1 MSDELD
7 NHINEET
14 KHTVIPINGLYENW
28 FLDYAS
34 YVILDRAV
42 PHIND
47 GLKPVQRRI
56 MHSLKEMDDGRFNKA
71 ANVIGNT
78 MKYHPHGDAS
88 IGDAMVQI
96 GQKDLLIDCQGNWGD
111 PITGDSAAA
120 PRYIEARLS
129 KFANEVVF
137 NSDTTIWQLSY
148 DGRNNEPLTLPVK
161 FPLLLAQG
169 AEGIAVGLATKV
181 MPHNFIEL
189 LDASI
194 EILQGGKPNILPD
207 FFTGGMADFSAYNE
221 GMRGGKIRVR
231 AKITEKDKKTLVITE
246 IPYSTTTGS
255 VIDSI
260 LSANDKGKIKIKKI
274 EDNTAANVEIVI
286 QLAPGISPDVTID
299 ALYAFTSCEVSI
311 SPNTCIIKDDKP
323 QFLTVNDILVQNT
336 ENTKNLLKQELEI
349 KLHELQ
355 EKIFFSSLLKIF
367 IQEGMY
373 KNARYENS
381 ANFDA
386 VVVEL
391 NILFAPFKEQLYREI
406 LPEDF
411 KKLIDKPMSSITR
424 FDVKKADDQMKALAD
439 EIKTVK
445 NHLRHLTD
453 YAIAW
458 FQRLKDKYSKGRERK
473 TEIRLF
479 DRVEAS
485 KVALANVKL
494 YLNREDG
501 FIGTGLKKDEFVAD
515 CSDLDEVIVFREDGH
530 YTITKVADKT
540 FVGKGIIY
548 AAVFKKNDERTIY
561 NAIYKD
567 GASGVSYIKRFAVMG
582 VTRDKEY
589 EITKGTKG
597 SRVLYFTPNPNGE
610 AEIVTV
616 MLKPHVKLKKV
627 QFDLDFADIA
637 IKGRASQGNIVSK
650 YPIKKILLK
659 SKGVSTLAGLKI
671 WYDELLRRL
680 NVDGRG
686 KYLGEFDGD
695 DKILQ
700 VHKEGWYELSSFE
713 LSNHFDADLLLIQKY
728 DPEKPFAVVHYEGKA
743 KNYFIKRFVFEQI
756 GIGKKQ
762 TLISEETGSKF
773 LYLTSNPAAALTVDV
788 LKGKTQIPETLEI
801 ILADFIDVKGIKAN
815 GNRLSQHDVKN
826 IDISNH
832 EEIELSLEEDSKE
845 EESLATDKT
854 EGDEGTGGSG
864 TVTADQESDK
874 SADTDETEDELDTAA
889 DDQSAENEVAE
900 SGSSTVATEKKK
912 VEPADESVKPVEDFA
927 EPAKDFA
934 KPAKESAAYL
944 VKKQSEVEK
953 TVSAQESEQ
962 SEVSV
967 NPAKVLKAKAAVP
980 VAIKE
985 EEKTADSSI
994 EPVAEVVSEVKADTS
1009 KTDKQV
1015 ARVAPEVKESE
1026 VKAFSA
1032 KPEKPVV
1039 EAATEVPAAKSE
1051 KPAVEP
1057 EKIEPVVNTAVPRP
1071 KIKWETPAR
1080 PEPKT
1085 EALFGDDVVAKEPK
1099 KPTKS
1104 KSTDDAKSRVKKES
1118 PQKKEVKLEI
1128 TNPDDIQLGLF

>member
-7 NHINEET
+7 NNINEET

-111 PITGDSAAA
+111 PVTGDSAAA

-194 EILQGGKPNILPD
+194 EILQGSRPNILPD

-221 GMRGGKIRVR
+221 GMRGGKVRVR

-323 QFLTVNDILVQNT
+323 QFLSVNDILMENTQNT
-336 ENTKNLLKQELEI
+336 KDLLKQELEI

-373 KNARYENS
+373 KNADYENS
-381 ANFDA
+381 NNFEM
-386 VVVEL
+386 VVSVL
-391 NILFAPFKEQLYREI
+391 NRLFTPFKEKLYREI

-424 FDVKKADDQMKALAD
+424 FDVKKADDQMKALSD
-439 EIKTVK
+439 EIKVVK
-445 NHLRHLTD
+445 NHLKHLTD

-458 FQRLKDKYSKGRERK
+458 YQRLKDKYGKGRERK

-515 CSDLDEVIVFREDGH
+515 CSDLDEIIVFREDGKCI
-530 YTITKVADKT
+530 ITKVADKT

-548 AAVFKKNDERTIY
+548 AHVFKKNDERTIY
-561 NAIYKD
+561 NLIYKD

-589 EITKGTKG
+589 DLTKG
-597 SRVLYFTPNPNGE
+597 SKGSKILYFTPNPNGE
-610 AEIVTV
+610 AEIITV
-616 MLKPHVKLKKV
+616 MLKPHTKLKKL
-627 QFDLDFADIA
+627 QFDVDFADIA

-650 YPIKKILLK
+650 YPVKKILLK
-659 SKGVSTLAGLKI
+659 SKGVSTLSGLKI
-671 WYDELLRRL
+671 WYDDLLRRL

-713 LSNHFDADLLLIQKY
+713 LSNHFDADLLLIQKF
-728 DPEKPFAVVHYEGKA
+728 DPEKPFAVVQFEGKA
-743 KNYFIKRFVFEQI
+743 KNYFVKRFVFEPIAI
-756 GIGKKQ
+756 GRKQ
-762 TLISEETGSKF
+762 SLISEETGSKF
-773 LYLTSNPAAALTVDV
+773 IYITSNPSATLTVDV
-788 LKGKTQIPETLEI
+788 LKGKTQIPETIDIVLSE
-801 ILADFIDVKGIKAN
+801 FIDVKGIRAN
-815 GNRLSQHDVKN
+815 GNRLTQHDVKE
-826 IDISNH
+826 IRISNH
-832 EEIELSLEEDSKE
+832 EEIEQGPEEDPDDTAIVEGEDSVSSE
-845 EESLATDKT
+845 NTD
-854 EGDEGTGGSG
+854 ERPAGMGS
-864 TVTADQESDK
+864 TASEDAETADEAEEAVDESPE
-874 SADTDETEDELDTAA
+874 SETLIEDEIVVEKPEEAQPEDEAA
-889 DDQSAENEVAE
+889 D
-900 SGSSTVATEKKK
+900 
-912 VEPADESVKPVEDFA
+912 
-927 EPAKDFA
+927 
-934 KPAKESAAYL
+934 
-944 VKKQSEVEK
+944 
-953 TVSAQESEQ
+953 
-962 SEVSV
+962 
-967 NPAKVLKAKAAVP
+967 
-980 VAIKE
+980 
-985 EEKTADSSI
+985 
-994 EPVAEVVSEVKADTS
+994 EVVPG
-1009 KTDKQV
+1009 
-1015 ARVAPEVKESE
+1015 PET
-1026 VKAFSA
+1026 
-1032 KPEKPVV
+1032 PVV
-1039 EAATEVPAAKSE
+1039 KPAAKQKKS
-1051 KPAVEP
+1051 
-1057 EKIEPVVNTAVPRP
+1057 
-1071 KIKWETPAR
+1071 
-1080 PEPKT
+1080 
-1085 EALFGDDVVAKEPK
+1085 DD
-1099 KPTKS
+1099 TKS
-1104 KSTDDAKSRVKKES
+1104 KVTKEIKPKKDIT
-1118 PQKKEVKLEI
+1118 LEI
-1128 TNPDDIQLGLF
+1128 TNPDDVDIDDTGQLGLF

>member
-7 NHINEET
+7 NNVNEET

-111 PITGDSAAA
+111 PVTGDSAAA

-181 MPHNFIEL
+181 MPHNFVEL

-194 EILQGGKPNILPD
+194 EILQGNRPNILPD

-221 GMRGGKIRVR
+221 GMRGGKVRVR

-323 QFLTVNDILVQNT
+323 QFLSVNDILQQNT
-336 ENTKNLLKQELEI
+336 QNTKNLLKQELEI
-349 KLHELQ
+349 KLHELM

-373 KNARYENS
+373 KNPEYENS
-381 ANFDA
+381 GNFET
-386 VVVEL
+386 VVGVL

-406 LPEDF
+406 LPEDL

-424 FDVKKADDQMKALAD
+424 FDVKKADDQMKALSD
-439 EIKTVK
+439 EIKVVK

-458 FQRLKDKYSKGRERK
+458 YQKLKDKYGKGRERK

-485 KVALANVKL
+485 KVALANVKV
-494 YLNREDG
+494 YMNREDG
-501 FIGTGLKKDEFVAD
+501 FIGTGLKKDEFIAD
-515 CSDLDEVIVFREDGH
+515 CSDLDDIIVFREDGKCM
-530 YTITKVADKT
+530 ITKVADKQ

-548 AAVFKKNDERTIY
+548 AHVFKKNDERTIY
-561 NAIYKD
+561 NLIYKD
-567 GASGVSYIKRFAVMG
+567 AASGVSYIKRFAVMG
-582 VTRDKEY
+582 VTREKEY
-589 EITKGTKG
+589 DLTKG
-597 SRVLYFTPNPNGE
+597 SKGSKILYFTPNPNGE
-610 AEIVTV
+610 AEIITV
-616 MLKPHVKLKKV
+616 MLKPHSKLKKL
-627 QFDLDFADIA
+627 QFDIDFAEIA

-650 YPIKKILLK
+650 YPVKKILLK
-659 SKGVSTLAGLKI
+659 SKGVSTLSGLKI

-700 VHKEGWYELSSFE
+700 VHKDGWYELSSFE
-713 LSNHFDADLLLIQKY
+713 LSNHFDADLLLIQKF
-728 DPEKPFAVVHYEGKA
+728 DPEKAFAVVQYEGKA
-743 KNYFIKRFVFEQI
+743 KNYFIKRFVFEPI
-756 GIGKKQ
+756 AIGKKQ

-773 LYLTSNPAAALTVDV
+773 LYLTSNPEATLTVDV
-788 LKGKTQIPETLEI
+788 LKGKTQIPETI
-801 ILADFIDVKGIKAN
+801 DIVLAEFIDLKGIRAN
-815 GNRLSQHDVKN
+815 GNRLTQHDVKEIRITKN
-826 IDISNH
+826 
-832 EEIELSLEEDSKE
+832 EEIEIG
-845 EESLATDKT
+845 LA
-854 EGDEGTGGSG
+854 E
-864 TVTADQESDK
+864 
-874 SADTDETEDELDTAA
+874 
-889 DDQSAENEVAE
+889 EVAE
-900 SGSSTVATEKKK
+900 GPELADQTGSASVNNGNLDIDTEPADDGTHDVEEAEPGAAAGEDLLEAEVVPEADDEPIAEAGEDLAEAEVIAEAEAEPIADAGDEVTDEVETPEAIPEPVIENIAEPVAAKKKAPKAKPVTEKLAGTPEKEVPVVTATAAITETPVAAATVATTEPIAEKA
-912 VEPADESVKPVEDFA
+912 PAAKIAAVPEKDIAQEEEKPVKKEWVRKALPVKESSVIASA
-927 EPAKDFA
+927 EPEPKAAEQPVPEKA
-934 KPAKESAAYL
+934 KPAKGAADHAVVTEEIFPAHEV
-944 VKKQSEVEK
+944 VKK
-953 TVSAQESEQ
+953 A
-962 SEVSV
+962 
-967 NPAKVLKAKAAVP
+967 PAKPAKQ
-980 VAIKE
+980 K
-985 EEKTADSSI
+985 
-994 EPVAEVVSEVKADTS
+994 
-1009 KTDKQV
+1009 
-1015 ARVAPEVKESE
+1015 
-1026 VKAFSA
+1026 
-1032 KPEKPVV
+1032 
-1039 EAATEVPAAKSE
+1039 KS
-1051 KPAVEP
+1051 
-1057 EKIEPVVNTAVPRP
+1057 
-1071 KIKWETPAR
+1071 
-1080 PEPKT
+1080 
-1085 EALFGDDVVAKEPK
+1085 
-1099 KPTKS
+1099 
-1104 KSTDDAKSRVKKES
+1104 DDAKSKITKELK
-1118 PQKKEVKLEI
+1118 PAKDIKLEI
-1128 TNPDDIQLGLF
+1128 TNPEDVDIDDKGQLGLF